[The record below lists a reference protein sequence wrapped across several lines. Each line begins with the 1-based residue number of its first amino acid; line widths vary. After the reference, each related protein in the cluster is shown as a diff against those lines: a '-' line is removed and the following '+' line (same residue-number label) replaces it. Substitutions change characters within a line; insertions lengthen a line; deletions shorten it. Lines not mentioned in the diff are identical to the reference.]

1 MNDIVHKGIT
11 LYFMPSQKYVDK
23 RFTNAVVKEQ
33 QEETEQ
39 ICCMIQSVDEPYN
52 KQQRYTCSPLF
63 MNTVDQTNE
72 APL

>member
-1 MNDIVHKGIT
+1 
-11 LYFMPSQKYVDK
+11 MPSQKYVDK

-39 ICCMIQSVDEPYN
+39 ICCMIQSVDQPYN